1 MIAIYADNTL
11 LCLKS
16 DQPPDSLQ
24 KIELTSELKSN
35 FIDVVE
41 SCDKLPLMLERFN
54 MPRLINEIATFY
66 P

>member
-16 DQPPDSLQ
+16 DQPTDSLQ

-41 SCDKLPLMLERFN
+41 SCDKLLVTIDARKVQYASFDQ
-54 MPRLINEIATFY
+54 
-66 P
+66 

>member
-41 SCDKLPLMLERFN
+41 SCDKLLVTIDARKVQYASFDQ
-54 MPRLINEIATFY
+54 
-66 P
+66 